1 MHNGNIENYSF
12 THGLHRN
19 MVNGKWFPLHPHT
32 LGRALTHDEMD
43 YNLLYTQQT
52 IAGWRIFGQNANL
65 TLSDAELTKSLIFW
79 KISIND
85 TDYNR
90 YITAGYTV
98 NQYIWI
104 TPITPTSTPT
114 NTPTNTPT
122 GTPTNT
128 PTGTPT
134 ATPTNTPTN
143 TPTGTPITPTG
154 TPTATPTNTP
164 TNTPT
169 GTPITPT
176 GTPTNTPTGTPTNT
190 PTGTPTATPTAT
202 PTNTPTGTPT
212 GTPITPTGTPTNTP
226 TGTPTNTPT
235 GTPTNTPTGTPIS
248 NVTGYAFHLGASAY
262 PIYPFAQDL
271 INEPLYRSS
280 DNAIV
285 SFEDLFIDMQANP
298 NSYESVLSVPSLVEN
313 VTQIVYPTST
323 SQNYYWL
330 LLPDSM
336 GIPDLTQVAKLADT
350 QNNIAD
356 VAAEKLA
363 TIVDGAPATLYRINL
378 QPTTIGVTI
387 QYV

>member
-143 TPTGTPITPTG
+143 TPTGTPI
-154 TPTATPTNTP
+154 
-164 TNTPT
+164 
-169 GTPITPT
+169 
-176 GTPTNTPTGTPTNT
+176 
-190 PTGTPTATPTAT
+190 
-202 PTNTPTGTPT
+202 
-212 GTPITPTGTPTNTP
+212 TP